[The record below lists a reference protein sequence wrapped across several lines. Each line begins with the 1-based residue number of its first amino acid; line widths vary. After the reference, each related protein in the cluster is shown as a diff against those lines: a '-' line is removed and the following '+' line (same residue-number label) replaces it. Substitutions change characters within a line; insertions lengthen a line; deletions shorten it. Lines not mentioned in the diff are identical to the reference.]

1 MTNGGALSGIRVL
14 DLSGKIAAGYCGKLF
29 ADHGADVLLIEPPE
43 GFPTRRLPPFAPG
56 AEVPE
61 SSAMHAYLSTNK
73 LSVVCR
79 DPLELRALVRE
90 VSIVIDHGVGEDRP
104 IQIETLASISP
115 QVVLL
120 SITWFGQDGP
130 YKDFAGSDGV
140 CQALTSQIDWLGEPG
155 GPPLIPTGY
164 HAQITAGLTA
174 FIAAMGQVLARD
186 LGNALGA
193 AHLDVSIFEAS
204 ICFTEIEA
212 MRAYSGLPIRT
223 RMGVNR
229 VRATYPLGIYPCR
242 DGWLGVTALTPS
254 QWTSLCRLLG
264 IEYLTRVEK
273 YWESLARLEDA
284 EILDPII
291 ASRVRDHSARELA
304 RKGQSMRIPLSI
316 VPTMDELINVDQ
328 YASREAFGAVTH
340 PDLGTVQLPVTPFRL
355 YEAPARQGG
364 TVSRLGA
371 DTEAALTAAG
381 VSR

>member
-1 MTNGGALSGIRVL
+1 MTNGGALGGIRVL
-14 DLSGKIAAGYCGKLF
+14 DLSGNIAAGYCGKLF

-56 AEVPE
+56 VHAPE
-61 SSAMHAYLSTNK
+61 SSGMHAYLSTNK

-79 DPLELRALVRE
+79 DRRELRALAR
-90 VSIVIDHGVGEDRP
+90 SASLVIDHGVGEHRP
-104 IQIETLASISP
+104 IELETLANVSK

-130 YKDFAGSDGV
+130 YSSFAGSDGV
-140 CQALTSQIDWLGEPG
+140 CQALTSQIDWLGESG

-174 FIAAMGQVLARD
+174 FIAAMGQVLARE
-186 LGNALGA
+186 LGNTTGA
-193 AHLDVSIFEAS
+193 THLDVSILEAS

-212 MRAYSGLPIRT
+212 IRAYSGMPIRT

-229 VRATYPLGIYPCR
+229 FRSTYPLGIYPCR

-254 QWTSLCRLLG
+254 QWESLCRLLG
-264 IEYLTRVEK
+264 LEHLTEVEK
-273 YWESLARLEDA
+273 YGESLSRLEDA
-284 EILDPII
+284 DILDPLI
-291 ASRVRDHSARELA
+291 ASRVRGHSAEELV

-316 VPTMDELINVDQ
+316 VPTMEQLIGVDQ
-328 YASREAFGAVTH
+328 YMSRGAFGAVTH
-340 PDLGTVQLPVTPFRL
+340 PDLGSVQFPVAPFRL
-355 YEAPARQGG
+355 YEAPAKQCGA
-364 TVSRLGA
+364 VSRLGA
-371 DTEAALTAAG
+371 DTEAALSAAG